1 MLEAHAHNFLLTG
14 ISPEKLG
21 DPGLGNCLYEYNC
34 RRSPGCTKQVLQVCA
49 GVSRALS
56 GLLDH
61 QHSGCGTES
70 MLADAQNNPVVSCQE
85 WGPGRKSNPQADL
98 PTLVDIYGPVY
109 TLFTSPVHGEC
120 FEKLKE
126 KWNLAF

>member
-56 GLLDH
+56 GPLETTNTQAVGQNPCWQMLRTTLWSAARSGAQEGRATH
-61 QHSGCGTES
+61 RQTYQH
-70 MLADAQNNPVVSCQE
+70 
-85 WGPGRKSNPQADL
+85 
-98 PTLVDIYGPVY
+98 
-109 TLFTSPVHGEC
+109 
-120 FEKLKE
+120 
-126 KWNLAF
+126 